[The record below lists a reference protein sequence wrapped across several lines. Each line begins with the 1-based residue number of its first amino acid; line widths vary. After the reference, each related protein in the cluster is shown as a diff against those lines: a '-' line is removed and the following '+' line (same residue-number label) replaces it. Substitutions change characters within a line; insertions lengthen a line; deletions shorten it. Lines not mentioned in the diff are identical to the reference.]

1 MAQKTGGRLLYA
13 DVLRIFAAI
22 AVIILHTSSFDWYST
37 PVSSYEWQMFNI
49 YDSATRWCVPVFLM
63 LSGMLFLNVEKPMP
77 TSRIYLKYI
86 PRILSAL
93 VFWGVFYGICNL
105 INLSVDGYEAFTI
118 KNALEI
124 VKNSFLA
131 LLGTIC
137 GICMQLLP
145 YTYLRPYSG
154 RLCWQPQEKMLSI
167 C

>member
-1 MAQKTGGRLLYA
+1 MTQKTGGRLLYA

-37 PVSSYEWQMFNI
+37 PVSSYEWKIFNV

-93 VFWGVFYGICNL
+93 VFWGVFYGIYNL
-105 INLSVDGYEAFTI
+105 IILFVDGY
-118 KNALEI
+118 
-124 VKNSFLA
+124 
-131 LLGTIC
+131 
-137 GICMQLLP
+137 
-145 YTYLRPYSG
+145 
-154 RLCWQPQEKMLSI
+154 
-167 C
+167 